1 MRRPERFGK
10 WGRQNAHETVERGR
24 FHIKITKTWVGAA
37 PDLWGRSSSVST
49 EGTLVDLAYAS
60 LNPAVT
66 KRLGTAPCRKA
77 VMLRRSWQAGL
88 QLEVAKC
95 IATAARR
102 EELGCRSYR
111 RASWEA
117 GHSGSSLDKWL
128 LREEVAER
136 RGASAKR
143 SLSEDALKDK
153 QLTHPSVHP
162 SIHHASIHPSCNSFI
177 GSFIRSLTDSL
188 IHWFICSLVHWFIES
203 LINWSTIHCFIAS
216 LVHWFIRSLTSHLL
230 IRWFVDSLTKFTDS
244 LIHWLV
250 DSLIHWFSG
259 WLIHWFIGSLFGW
272 FIDLLIHRIIDSQI
286 GWFTD
291 SLIHWFIVS
300 LVPWFIGSLL
310 RWFAD
315 SLIQFSA
322 SLIHWF
328 IDSLLHSF
336 SDSLFHCVIDSL
348 ILWFCHG
355 LIHCLIQWFIASFLL
370 RFTDSWIYWLM
381 DSSIH
386 WFIDSFS
393 QLCMD
398 SSWPF
403 SGISTSICSSCWC
416 TSQLQHFVASA
427 SQNNPIGHL
436 FPVVVFLFSKLRPGG
451 HYWKILSKEV

>member
-111 RASWEA
+111 RAIWEA
-117 GHSGSSLDKWL
+117 GHSRSSLDKWL

-162 SIHHASIHPSCNSFI
+162 SIQESIMHPSTHPAIHSLVRSFVH
-177 GSFIRSLTDSL
+177 SL
-188 IHWFICSLVHWFIES
+188 IHWFTDSFIHW
-203 LINWSTIHCFIAS
+203 
-216 LVHWFIRSLTSHLL
+216 
-230 IRWFVDSLTKFTDS
+230 FTDS
-244 LIHWLV
+244 FNLWLIDPRFIVSLLRWSTDLFVHWLLIYWFV
-250 DSLIHWFSG
+250 DSLIHWQNS
-259 WLIHWFIGSLFGW
+259 LIRW
-272 FIDLLIHRIIDSQI
+272 FID
-286 GWFTD
+286 W
-291 SLIHWFIVS
+291 
-300 LVPWFIGSLL
+300 
-310 RWFAD
+310 
-315 SLIQFSA
+315 
-322 SLIHWF
+322 
-328 IDSLLHSF
+328 
-336 SDSLFHCVIDSL
+336 
-348 ILWFCHG
+348 
-355 LIHCLIQWFIASFLL
+355 
-370 RFTDSWIYWLM
+370 
-381 DSSIH
+381 
-386 WFIDSFS
+386 
-393 QLCMD
+393 
-398 SSWPF
+398 
-403 SGISTSICSSCWC
+403 
-416 TSQLQHFVASA
+416 
-427 SQNNPIGHL
+427 
-436 FPVVVFLFSKLRPGG
+436 
-451 HYWKILSKEV
+451 